1 MRAALA
7 AAAILSLCT
16 ASCGVGLFSGENWID
31 RNRPAVLVET
41 TGGIECGAA
50 TEFGVLTLGRSA
62 RSGPCRVRYF
72 LGPTPIVETGTLQ
85 VASATFS
92 RAEIDLKTQLVRCL
106 DRSLAPTDELQV
118 QWTLD
123 GETTQ
128 RVGARLATAAG
139 ITGDVLDDPGEPLP
153 AGATVLC
160 RSRVDEVWLFAGL
173 IAGRATLE
181 GPGGGSYYVVAGPDR
196 VRELLAVPRQHPVDL
211 RPKYRTDDISV
222 LEPVPPAEA
231 ATTPAPTGS
240 PAPLPPPPGPPRLPF
255 DRR

>member
-1 MRAALA
+1 LNDAPRYAAPMRAALA

-123 GETTQ
+123 GE
-128 RVGARLATAAG
+128 G
-139 ITGDVLDDPGEPLP
+139 P
-153 AGATVLC
+153 A
-160 RSRVDEVWLFAGL
+160 S
-173 IAGRATLE
+173 
-181 GPGGGSYYVVAGPDR
+181 
-196 VRELLAVPRQHPVDL
+196 PR
-211 RPKYRTDDISV
+211 
-222 LEPVPPAEA
+222 PPASP
-231 ATTPAPTGS
+231 ATCSTIRGSRCRPAPPCCAAAASTKSGCS
-240 PAPLPPPPGPPRLPF
+240 RA
-255 DRR
+255 